1 MGGGLGASRESW
13 EVARGVLGNSGRSE
27 RDGVSGRGND
37 KGVEGGV
44 RRVGGVMRPAEPG
57 AVMGQGW
64 GLGVGCL

>member
-1 MGGGLGASRESW
+1 M
-13 EVARGVLGNSGRSE
+13 GNSGRSE

-64 GLGVGCL
+64 GLGWAVCDM